1 MHICLE
7 QPRQLVSVPNKCT
20 AMLPKSLDIKICPLH
35 LGPTHISS
43 DRFTRKTS
51 CVGPEVG
58 LIIKLSL
65 LGTYM

>member
-1 MHICLE
+1 
-7 QPRQLVSVPNKCT
+7 
-20 AMLPKSLDIKICPLH
+20 MLPKSLDIKICPLH

-51 CVGPEVG
+51 FVGPEVG
-58 LIIKLSL
+58 IIIKLSL